1 MRWIS
6 WVLKLNELLVSQKC
20 YQPNPHQLLRRNGY
34 EIFPLAGSV
43 NGLL

>member
-1 MRWIS
+1 MDI
-6 WVLKLNELLVSQKC
+6 VGIETECELLVSQKC
-20 YQPNPHQLLRRNGY
+20 YEPNPRQLLRRNGY